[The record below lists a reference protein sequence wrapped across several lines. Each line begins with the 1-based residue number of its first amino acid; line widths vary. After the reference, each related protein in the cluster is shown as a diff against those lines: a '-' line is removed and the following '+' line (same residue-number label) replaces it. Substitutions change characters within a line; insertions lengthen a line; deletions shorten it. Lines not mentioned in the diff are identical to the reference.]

1 MIGRGDPKTLFKD
14 KLRVLKRY
22 QRKIER
28 KKSSFK
34 RNRKKEKFASLHG
47 SPKWITI
54 KNLRAKGFSWNEID
68 FAFFSMTLFG
78 EARNLKEHDIEN
90 GSSSYQ

>member
-1 MIGRGDPKTLFKD
+1 M
-14 KLRVLKRY
+14 
-22 QRKIER
+22 
-28 KKSSFK
+28 
-34 RNRKKEKFASLHG
+34 HG

-78 EARNLKEHDIEN
+78 EARNLKEHDIEMVVELSIIDVRVSN
-90 GSSSYQ
+90 YRQTVTDLAQFSTWYYKKTKETMSI